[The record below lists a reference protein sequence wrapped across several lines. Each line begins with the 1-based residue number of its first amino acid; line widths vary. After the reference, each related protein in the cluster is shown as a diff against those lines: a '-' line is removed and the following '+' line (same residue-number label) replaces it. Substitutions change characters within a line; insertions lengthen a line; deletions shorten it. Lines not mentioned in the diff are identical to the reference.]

1 MSDAGSQP
9 LLTIEQGIADYQVFQ
24 RGTDNTATIEVV
36 GVCEA
41 DGAVWARVEAG
52 GKPVEGLCPVEVG
65 LCAQGALKATL
76 QGVPVGGPYTIKL
89 AVTNPD
95 GTPKASVTFEHLL
108 VGDLWLLAGQS
119 NMEGVGNL
127 DGSQEEP
134 SPLVN
139 VFRMRYQ
146 WDEGREPV
154 HRLWESPDPVHT
166 NHLGPDHKQPTREE
180 ADKQAAAQAKG
191 AGLGLPFAKRM
202 VEFTGVPV
210 GLVPT
215 GHGGTSMDQWSPDLK
230 DQGGN
235 SLYGSMS
242 KALQAVGGKVAG
254 VLWYQGESDANGDA
268 QPVYKAKFTRL
279 IESIRT
285 DVGNPDMPFYWV
297 QLGPFAWPE
306 DPTLRKFWNAVQEDQ
321 RALEAEVPNTFVV
334 AANDL
339 ALDDLIHVGT
349 AGHKQLGLRFAQYA
363 AGKAKRGPRL
373 AGVERFPGG
382 LRVVFKEVN
391 GKLLPETRVWGFNLR
406 LADGSNSNAI
416 YKTLVDP
423 ERPNCVLL
431 YTQEPAPADWT
442 LWYGWGLYPACNLH
456 DEAGMAALTM
466 GPIALPE

>member
-1 MSDAGSQP
+1 MKPATILLYVALVFTFGGIVLSDAGSQP

-24 RGTDNTATIEVV
+24 RGTDNTATIEVA
-36 GVCEA
+36 GTCGA

-65 LCAQGALKATL
+65 VCEQGALKATL
-76 QGVPVGGPYTIKL
+76 QGVPVGGPYTIRL

-95 GTPKASVTFEHLL
+95 ETPKASVTFEHVL

-139 VFRMRYQ
+139 VYRLRYL
-146 WDEGREPV
+146 WDEGREPI

-166 NHLGPDHKQPTREE
+166 GPWGEGHKQPTKEE
-180 ADKQAAAQAKG
+180 ADKLAATLAKG
-191 AGLGLPFAKRM
+191 AGLGIPFAKRM
-202 VEFTGVPV
+202 VEFTGVPI

-254 VLWYQGESDANGDA
+254 ALWYQGESDANGDA
-268 QPVYKAKFTRL
+268 QPVYKAKFARL

-285 DVGNPDMPFYWV
+285 DVGNPNLPFYWV
-297 QLGPFAWPE
+297 QIGPFAVPE
-306 DPTLRKFWNAVQEDQ
+306 DPNLRKYLER
-321 RALEAEVPNTFVV
+321 RA
-334 AANDL
+334 
-339 ALDDLIHVGT
+339 
-349 AGHKQLGLRFAQYA
+349 R
-363 AGKAKRGPRL
+363 R
-373 AGVERFPGG
+373 
-382 LRVVFKEVN
+382 
-391 GKLLPETRVWGFNLR
+391 
-406 LADGSNSNAI
+406 
-416 YKTLVDP
+416 
-423 ERPNCVLL
+423 
-431 YTQEPAPADWT
+431 
-442 LWYGWGLYPACNLH
+442 
-456 DEAGMAALTM
+456 
-466 GPIALPE
+466 